1 MSEYLKKQLSD
12 KIESIKTDGKVPII
26 FLLVGTFPGFSN
38 IHQTPPVLCQM
49 IKNERFS
56 PIVILFDSVYKRNIE
71 SLEFLK
77 DEKSPKEES
86 VIEGKWYYPDTI
98 PILNDSYHKKVAYQ
112 FYSIEV
118 DNDNMG
124 ELVKHI
130 SPNLTLLWSFTG
142 QTFCNEI
149 EINYFKC
156 QIPEG
161 DCGADIYYQAEYY
174 PQIECDI
181 KNGLGYYFKN
191 FSTSIDDFIKDLK
204 ITKDE
209 KVKDQLSG
217 FIYHFL
223 IKWYDEF
230 KTYRSWELQIRLNDP
245 TQQITFTQL
254 SNEQEWQHL
263 IYRAGCYIN
272 VKTLITHFKKSGFY
286 TLEEFINQEIFNLG
300 LNLIEFDFINYDEEE
315 ITRNKDIFIDEYLFF
330 IETRKVEFPQIFQR
344 ILDKLFRVK
353 NPLGLF
359 TEKVF

>member
-1 MSEYLKKQLSD
+1 MIEYLKKQLSD
-12 KIESIKTDGKVPII
+12 QINIITSKGQVPII

-38 IHQTPPVLCQM
+38 IHQTPPVIFQM

-56 PIVILFDSVYKRNIE
+56 PIVILFDSVYKKNTS

-77 DEKSPKEES
+77 DEKSPKEEPLK
-86 VIEGKWYYPDTI
+86 EGDWYYPDTI

-112 FYSIEV
+112 FSSIEV
-118 DNDNMG
+118 DDDNMG

-149 EINYFKC
+149 EIDYFKC
-156 QIPEG
+156 QITEG
-161 DCGADIYYQAEYY
+161 NCNADIYYQAEYH
-174 PQIECDI
+174 PQINLDI
-181 KNGLGYYFKN
+181 KTGLGYYFKN

-209 KVKDQLSG
+209 KIKDQLSG

-245 TQQITFTQL
+245 THRITFDKF
-254 SNEQEWQHL
+254 SSDEEWGHF
-263 IYRAGCYIN
+263 IYRAGCYMN
-272 VKTLITHFKKSGFY
+272 VKTLISHFKKSSFH

-300 LNLIEFDFINYDEEE
+300 LNLVEFDFINCSEEE
-315 ITRNKDIFIDEYLFF
+315 ITKHKGIFIEEYLYF
-330 IETRKVEFPQIFQR
+330 IEKNKVEFPLIFQR
-344 ILDKLFRVK
+344 VIDKLFNVK
-353 NPLGLF
+353 SPLGF
-359 TEKVF
+359 

>member
-1 MSEYLKKQLSD
+1 MVEYLKKQLSE
-12 KIESIKTDGKVPII
+12 KIGEINSEGKVPII

-38 IHQTPPVLCQM
+38 IHQTPPIICHML
-49 IKNERFS
+49 KNEIFS
-56 PIVILFDSVYKRNIE
+56 PIVILFDSFYKINTT

-77 DEKSPKEES
+77 DEKAPKDEP
-86 VIEGKWYYPDTI
+86 VKEGHWYYPDVI
-98 PILNDSYHKKVAYQ
+98 PFLNDSYHKKVAYQ

-118 DNDNMG
+118 EDDNMC

-149 EINYFKC
+149 EIDYFKC

-161 DCGADIYYQAEYY
+161 ECAADIYYQAEYS
-174 PQIECDI
+174 PQIELDI

-209 KVKDQLSG
+209 KVKEQLSG
-217 FIYHFL
+217 FIYNFL
-223 IKWYDEF
+223 VKWYAEF

-245 TQQITFTQL
+245 SRKIIFDKF
-254 SNEQEWQHL
+254 SNQEEWNHL
-263 IYRAGCYIN
+263 IYRAGCYMN
-272 VKTLITHFKKSGFY
+272 VKTLILHFKKSNFY

-300 LNLIEFDFINYDEEE
+300 LNLVEFDFINCDEEE
-315 ITRNKDIFIDEYLFF
+315 ITRNKTIFIEEYLNF
-330 IETRKVEFPQIFQR
+330 IEKNKAEYPPIFQR
-344 ILDKLFRVK
+344 IIDKLFK
-353 NPLGLF
+353 NTF
-359 TEKVF
+359 FKKVF